1 MSGYTLNLETGES
14 NLNLDDNRGSVI
26 RSNSSQE
33 LLDIGYSDGSVSP
46 LAKKQLFLLTLVLIC
61 LSFIYIFGFNGLST
75 RGYEIS
81 RLEKE
86 RVRLLNERE
95 QNNVL
100 LSESQALVTLE
111 FKSKTRGMHYADTPE
126 FYWSGSESKLALN

>member
-1 MSGYTLNLETGES
+1 MSGYSLNLETGES
-14 NLNLDDNRGSVI
+14 SVNLEEAVRVLP
-26 RSNSSQE
+26 
-33 LLDIGYSDGSVSP
+33 DIGYNDGVVSP
-46 LAKKQLFLLTLVLIC
+46 LIKKQMLLLMIVLVC
-61 LSFIYIFGFNGLST
+61 LSFVYIFGFNGLST

-111 FKSKTRGMHYADTPE
+111 FKSKTRGMRYADAPE
-126 FYWSGSESKLALN
+126 FYWSDNESRLALN